1 MTRIPQARRLL
12 CGLLCLLAVTLR
24 LPAVTELEI
33 PVFAGGYGI
42 AFYEE
47 TARQFEKQRPDVR
60 IRVYGDPRI
69 ADQLRIR
76 LIDGSPPD
84 AASVPD
90 ILWPQLIRAGRLL
103 NLAPYLAQDKN
114 WEGDAPWGEAFL
126 PGALDAWR
134 QRDGTFGVPFSYS
147 CWTVF
152 YDKKFFR
159 EHHLKEAATWDEFFA
174 LCERIRRLGRAP
186 LAVPGVY
193 LRYTDAFLRSAWC
206 SLAGAEAWPAYRNSA
221 PGVYQDERFLR
232 AVGTWQQLAAHF
244 SPGWQGLT
252 HTAAQ
257 RELLEGRA
265 AMNLS
270 GSWMVSEMK
279 GKFPEGFELG
289 AMRLPVYA
297 DGKGDPKLLQ
307 VGSDYFFVFATG
319 DRVRERATVDFLRY
333 LTSRARAEAWVRTVD
348 SPVAVRGVPREAFS
362 EKMRDTAA
370 LIEASHSAINVAADL
385 AQPPAIRQ
393 ALTDSRQRLMNGEI
407 TPREFGARME
417 AAAEGERQRA
427 ERPGWVD
434 YKHPAAGAALLL
446 ALVALAVWLG
456 RGWWRGRRQRHAD
469 APPPDAAAFG
479 PLRAGVALGFVGP
492 AFFLYAAL
500 VLTPGVAAVA
510 WAFTRWDGL
519 NPRSWAGLYN
529 FKWLLFESDVFW
541 SALANN
547 AFLMMVPALVVVP
560 LALLFAALIHRGVR
574 GAAFFRAV
582 FLFPNLL
589 GGVAAT
595 LLWLGAYEPHG
606 GLINA
611 TLVALGHGLDNDWLL
626 GFDGYPWL
634 AQAHLYRA
642 LIPIYLWMACG
653 FNLILYLAAMEGID
667 AQLYEAA
674 ELDGASRVRQFFM
687 ITLPMIWEII
697 VVSAVFLVIAG
708 LNAFEMIWLLTS
720 QEPSTTSHT
729 LGTLLV
735 ATMFKEFAIGRATA
749 IAVVLFLLV
758 LATSAAVMR
767 ALKREVVEL

>member
-1 MTRIPQARRLL
+1 MTRTTQARRIV
-12 CGLLCLLAVTLR
+12 CGFLCLLAALR
-24 LPAVTELEI
+24 LHAVTELEI

-60 IRVYGDPRI
+60 IRIYGDPRI

-76 LIDGSPPD
+76 LIDGTPPD
-84 AASVPD
+84 AAAVAD
-90 ILWPQLIRAGRLL
+90 ILWPQLIKAGRVLD
-103 NLAPYLAQDKN
+103 LAPYLAQDKN
-114 WEGDAPWGEAFL
+114 WEGDARWGDTFL
-126 PGALDAWR
+126 PGALDAW
-134 QRDGTFGVPFSYS
+134 QQPNGTFGVPFSYS

-152 YDKKFFR
+152 YDKKFFH
-159 EHHLKEAATWDEFFA
+159 EHHLAEATTWDEFFA
-174 LCERIRRLGRAP
+174 LCEKIRRLGRPP

-221 PGVYQDERFLR
+221 PGVYLDPRFLR
-232 AVGTWQQLAAHF
+232 AVGTWQQLAAYF

-279 GKFPEGFELG
+279 GKFPDDFELG

-297 DGKGDPKLLQ
+297 DGTGDPTLLQ

-319 DRVRERATVDFLRY
+319 DKVRERATVDFLRY

-348 SPVAVRGVPREAFS
+348 SPVAVRGVPRDAFS
-362 EKMRDTAA
+362 GKMRETAA
-370 LIEASHSAINVAADL
+370 LIEASHSAINVAGDL

-393 ALTDSRQRLMNGEI
+393 MLTDSRLRLMNGEI
-407 TPREFGARME
+407 TPQEFGRRME
-417 AAAEGERQRA
+417 AAADGERQRA
-427 ERPGWVD
+427 ARPGWVD
-434 YKHPAAGAALLL
+434 YKHPVAGAALLL
-446 ALVALAVWLG
+446 ALAGLAVWLG
-456 RGWWRGRRQRHAD
+456 RGWWRTRHRVRVGGAPAD
-469 APPPDAAAFG
+469 VAAFG
-479 PLRAGVALGFVGP
+479 RLRVRVALGFVGP
-492 AFFLYAAL
+492 AFLLYAAL
-500 VLTPGVAAVA
+500 VILPGAAAFV

-519 NPRSWAGLYN
+519 NARSWAGLYN

-547 AFLMMVPALVVVP
+547 AFLMVVPALVVVP

-574 GAAFFRAV
+574 GGNFFRAV

-611 TLVALGHGLDNDWLL
+611 ALVALGNGLDNEWLR

-653 FNLILYLAAMEGID
+653 FNLVLYLAAMEGID
-667 AQLYEAA
+667 PQLYEAA
-674 ELDGASRVRQFFM
+674 ELDGASRARQFFL

-720 QEPSTTSHT
+720 QEPSTTAHT

-735 ATMFKEFAIGRATA
+735 STMFKEFAIGRATA
-749 IAVVLFLLV
+749 IAVVLFILV
-758 LATSAAVMR
+758 FATSAAVMR
-767 ALKREVVEL
+767 GLKREVVEL

>member
-1 MTRIPQARRLL
+1 MTLPAHVRCLPGVLAF
-12 CGLLCLLAVTLR
+12 LLAALR

-47 TARQFEKQRPDVR
+47 TARQFEAQRPDIR
-60 IRVYGDPRI
+60 IRIYGDPRI

-76 LIDGSPPD
+76 LIDGTPPD
-84 AASVPD
+84 AASVAD
-90 ILWPQLIRAGRLL
+90 ILWPQLIKAGRVLD
-103 NLAPYLAQDKN
+103 LAPYLAHEKN
-114 WEGDAPWGEAFL
+114 WEGDARWGDSFL
-126 PGALDAWR
+126 PGALDAW
-134 QRDGTFGVPFSYS
+134 QQPSGTFGVPFSYS
-147 CWTVF
+147 CWTIF
-152 YDKKFFR
+152 YDRKFFR
-159 EHHLKEAATWDEFFA
+159 DHHLAGAATWDEFFA
-174 LCERIRRLGRAP
+174 LCEKIRRLGRTP

-193 LRYTDAFLRSAWC
+193 LRYTDAFLRAAWC
-206 SLAGAEAWPAYRNSA
+206 NLAGANAWLAYRNSE
-221 PGVYQDERFLR
+221 PGVYLDPRFLR
-232 AVGTWQQLAAHF
+232 AVGTWQQLAAQF

-279 GKFPEGFELG
+279 GKFPDGFELG

-297 DGKGDPKLLQ
+297 DGTGDPALLQ

-348 SPVAVRGVPREAFS
+348 SPVAVRGVPRAAFS
-362 EKMRDTAA
+362 ERMRDTAA
-370 LIEASHSAINVAADL
+370 LIEASRSAINTAADL

-393 ALTDSRQRLMNGEI
+393 MLTDSRLRLMNGEI
-407 TPREFGARME
+407 TPREFGLRME
-417 AAAEGERQRA
+417 AAAAGERRRA
-427 ERPGWVD
+427 ARPGWVD
-434 YKHPAAGAALLL
+434 YKHPVAGAALLL
-446 ALVALAVWLG
+446 ALGALAAWLG
-456 RGWWRGRRQRHAD
+456 RGGWRARRRARAGAIPGD
-469 APPPDAAAFG
+469 ATAFG
-479 PLRAGVALGFVGP
+479 RLRLPVALGFVGP

-500 VLTPGVAAVA
+500 VVAPGAAALA

-547 AFLMMVPALVVVP
+547 AFLMVVPALVVVP

-611 TLVALGHGLDNDWLL
+611 ALAALGQGLDSAWLRS
-626 GFDGYPWL
+626 FDGYPWL

-674 ELDGASRVRQFFM
+674 ELDGASRARQFFL

-720 QEPSTTSHT
+720 QEPSTTAHT

-749 IAVVLFLLV
+749 IAVVLFILV